1 MAGAV
6 QAFGRHELRAL
17 ASRFG
22 RGLNLAILQK
32 SGQVTI
38 IPVPHKLALE
48 ARSPTHL
55 PAKNAQPCS
64 HMYAAKALC
73 CL

>member
-1 MAGAV
+1 
-6 QAFGRHELRAL
+6 
-17 ASRFG
+17 
-22 RGLNLAILQK
+22 LNLAILQK